1 MAFSL
6 LSVPAILF
14 ALAACVLGEKHTV
27 TFENNCGY
35 GTPRLIQGPKVLS
48 TGEPYTSDGPL
59 YSVIA
64 YLQTGDCGYDGI
76 GCSLVETSLINPTC
90 PGCGSSS
97 DISLIPPLA
106 YSVPVDFT
114 YYGGC
119 DGLGATC
126 SSADCETAFFDPD
139 DNEVQVACQ
148 DDDVNLKIT
157 FCPNGTTGFHTTA
170 LPATTSTS
178 TEKERLAHISRR
190 IPLVQRTALD
200 F

>member
-6 LSVPAILF
+6 LSVPTILF

-27 TFENNCGY
+27 TFENNWDMELPTY
-35 GTPRLIQGPKVLS
+35 PGTKVLS

-76 GCSLVETSLINPTC
+76 GCSLVETSLINPKC

-119 DGLGATC
+119 NGLGATC

-170 LPATTSTS
+170 LPSAYV
-178 TEKERLAHISRR
+178 SRR
-190 IPLVQRTALD
+190 IPRVKRTPN
-200 F
+200 